1 MAHSIPEL
9 GRAELRL
16 WLGLSEIPKVGI
28 RQLQKLIQRY
38 ALSEMLGFTATQW
51 QGVGLSS
58 TQLDFFFNN
67 SMIQAEKALEWLDES
82 PTHAVIAYLDSRYPP
97 LLKEINSAPATLF
110 TIGDASLLKQPQL
123 SIIGSRHASRVGS
136 QTAQQFAAD
145 FSRRGLIVTSGLALG
160 IDGQAHLGALNA
172 GAPTIAVLAAGFRH
186 LYPTQHI
193 PLARRVMEQGVLV
206 SEFAPDVRARPE
218 YFPRRN
224 RIISGLAAGV
234 LVVEA
239 AEKSGSLVTAK
250 YAAEQGRDV
259 FVIPGSIH
267 QANCRG
273 SNELIRQGAILVQ
286 TSEQVLQ
293 EVENILNWAQQQPE
307 NNQGELFPEI
317 NRQEE
322 LPFPEL
328 LANVGKEATP
338 IDIIA
343 ARTHIP
349 VQEAMVQLLELEL
362 HGHVESVAG
371 GYILKGRG

>member
-1 MAHSIPEL
+1 MPNPASEL
-9 GRAELRL
+9 SREELQLWLRL
-16 WLGLSEIPKVGI
+16 SELPRVGI
-28 RQLQKLIQRY
+28 RHLLKLLSRYSLQ
-38 ALSEMLGFTATQW
+38 EMTTFSKVQW
-51 QGVGLSS
+51 QHVGLNQK
-58 TQLDFFFNN
+58 QLEFLFDK
-67 SMIQAEKALEWLDES
+67 SIARSKRSLAWLDES
-82 PTHAVIAYLDSRYPP
+82 STHSIISYLDSCYPP
-97 LLKEINSAPATLF
+97 LLKEINSAPSTLF
-110 TIGDASLLKQPQL
+110 TIGDVSLLAKPQL
-123 SIIGSRHASRVGS
+123 SIVGSRHASRIGS

-145 FSRRGLIVTSGLALG
+145 FSKRGLVVTSGLALG

-172 GAPTIAVLAAGFRH
+172 NAPTIAVLAAGFRH
-186 LYPTQHI
+186 LYPQQHI
-193 PLARRVMEQGVLV
+193 PLAKRIMDQGVLV
-206 SEFAPDVRARPE
+206 TEFAPDVRARPE

-224 RIISGLAAGV
+224 RIISGLTAGV

-273 SNELIRQGAILVQ
+273 SNELIRQGAVLVQ

-293 EVENILNWAQQQPE
+293 EVENILNWSQQQVE
-307 NNQGELFPEI
+307 NNQGELFAAI
-317 NRQEE
+317 NQQEE

-343 ARTHIP
+343 ERTHIP
-349 VQEAMVQLLELEL
+349 VQEAMIQLLQLEL
-362 HGHVESVAG
+362 QGHVESITG
-371 GYILKGRG
+371 GYILKGRS

>member
-1 MAHSIPEL
+1 MPNSTPEL
-9 GRAELRL
+9 SREELKLWLRL
-16 WLGLSEIPKVGI
+16 ADIPRVGI
-28 RQLQKLIQRY
+28 RHLLKLLSRY
-38 ALSEMLGFTATQW
+38 SLSEMATFSYDQWQNLGFSQN
-51 QGVGLSS
+51 
-58 TQLDFFFNN
+58 QLDFFVDK
-67 SMIQAEKALEWLDES
+67 SMIQAERSLMWLDES
-82 PTHAVIAYLDSRYPP
+82 SANAIIAYLDPRYPA
-97 LLKEINSAPATLF
+97 LLKEINSAPSTLF
-110 TIGDASLLKQPQL
+110 TVGDASLLSQPQL
-123 SIIGSRHASRVGS
+123 SIVGSRHASRIGS

-145 FSRRGLIVTSGLALG
+145 LSQRGLIVTSGLALG

-172 GAPTIAVLAAGFRH
+172 GSPTIAVLAAGFRH
-186 LYPTQHI
+186 LYPLQHLS
-193 PLARRVMEQGVLV
+193 LAQRIMEQGVLV
-206 SEFAPDVRARPE
+206 TEFSPDVRARPE

-293 EVENILNWAQQQPE
+293 EVENLLNWSRQQVE
-307 NNQGELFPEI
+307 NNQGELFPAI
-317 NRQEE
+317 NQQEE

-362 HGHVESVAG
+362 HGHIESIAG